1 MKNTI
6 LTAFYN
12 SLVRLVKPKETVIA
26 AVSGGADS
34 VALFHLLNLAREE
47 FGIKVVAAH
56 FNHKLRG
63 KESLRDELFVRKLAA
78 LYGAP
83 FELSRMDVKKAAKT
97 GGGGIEKTAR
107 DLRYSFL
114 ARTARKYS
122 SKTIALGHNLD
133 DNAET
138 FVFRLIT
145 GAGAAGMSAIP
156 VEREAAPG
164 IMIIRPLLEVMK
176 KDITGFLKDEKI
188 PFVFDS
194 SNSTDLY
201 TRNRIRNSL
210 IPLIEKEYNAGFR
223 ETAAKTAFILTRENE
238 FMEMCAQKALKKSVL
253 FGKKCASINIKI
265 FMRLHESLRFRVAAA
280 VLRELLDGKRK
291 VAFTQV
297 AFVEA
302 CAQSGAPAALPEGY
316 FVSARGN
323 YVTVSKPPAKPE
335 KKAVVFDP
343 RVKGKIKFN
352 DSTFTHTVVKNTGKF
367 DLKDKNCA
375 YIAAESVKGNITV
388 RFKEDGD
395 RFVPFGMTSPIKLK
409 KFFIDNKLEK
419 DNPVFADDEKILW
432 VARRRI
438 SEKVG
443 INRYTKSIV
452 KIVSNP
458 AG

>member
-1 MKNTI
+1 MKNMI
-6 LTAFYN
+6 LAAFYN
-12 SLVRLVKPKETVIA
+12 SLVRLIEPGETVIA

-63 KESLRDELFVRKLAA
+63 KESLRDELFVGKLAC

-83 FELSRMDVKKAAKT
+83 FEVSRMDVNKAAKAV
-97 GGGGIEKTAR
+97 GGGIEKTAR

-114 ARTARKYS
+114 VRTARKYS

-156 VEREAAPG
+156 EQREVASG
-164 IMIIRPLLEVMK
+164 IRIIRPLLEVEK
-176 KDITGFLKDEKI
+176 KDIIGFLKDEKI

-238 FMEMCAQKALKKSVL
+238 FMEMCAQKALKKCVS
-253 FGKKCASINIKI
+253 FGKKSALINIRV
-265 FMRLHESLRFRVAAA
+265 FMRLHGSLRSRVAAA
-280 VLRELLDGKRK
+280 VLRELLEGKRK

-297 AFVEA
+297 ALVEA
-302 CAQSGAPAALPEGY
+302 CAQKRVQAALPEGY
-316 FVSARGN
+316 FASARGN
-323 YVTVSKPPAKPE
+323 YVTISRAPAKME
-335 KKAVVFDP
+335 QKEVVFDP
-343 RVKGKIKFN
+343 RVKGEIKFN
-352 DSTFTHTVVKNTGKF
+352 GSTFTHTAVKNTGKL

-375 YIAAESVKGNITV
+375 YLDADGIKGNITV
-388 RFKEDGD
+388 RFKEAGD
-395 RFVPFGMTSPIKLK
+395 RFVPYGMTSPIKLK

-419 DNPVFADDEKILW
+419 DNPVFADDEKVLW
-432 VARRRI
+432 VACRRI
-438 SEKVG
+438 SEKAG
-443 INRYTKSIV
+443 INRYTKNIL
-452 KIVSNP
+452 KIESNP